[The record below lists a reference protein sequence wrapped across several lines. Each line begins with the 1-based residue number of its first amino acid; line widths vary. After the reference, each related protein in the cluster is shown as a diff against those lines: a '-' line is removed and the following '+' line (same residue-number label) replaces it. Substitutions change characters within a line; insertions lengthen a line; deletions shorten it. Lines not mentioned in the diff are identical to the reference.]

1 MDYIYQKPAWPCAC
15 VRAGARTLEV
25 KNRRPWKTTNSTAT
39 IATWHTKGKKKMKKK
54 KENQHILSF
63 DVTLNGIVH
72 RRSTPGKRRGR
83 KEKTKQKT
91 QELNKQYCTD
101 LAYLF

>member
-54 KENQHILSF
+54 KKINTSSRLTSRLMVLYIDAQRQASVAE
-63 DVTLNGIVH
+63 
-72 RRSTPGKRRGR
+72 
-83 KEKTKQKT
+83 EKKKQ
-91 QELNKQYCTD
+91 NKKHKS
-101 LAYLF
+101 